1 MPIAGT
7 ELLVCDTNYVP
18 GKAAHSTS
26 ARLNFDLASF

>member
-1 MPIAGT
+1 MLLART
-7 ELLVCDTNYVP
+7 VSLVCDTNYVP